1 MIKKLLLA
9 VLVCSSLTVFSQTV
23 PQKPESSVYYLKLL
37 ESSKDSI
44 YQQILGTFDAY
55 LAKEPDDFEV
65 MINRCEVI
73 NKAFYDDYEEYNPN
87 YEAFEGCV
95 AALSEKFPFQLE
107 VLLYKA
113 SGEWGESKLNTLN
126 EAIDLLKVDGLRY
139 KEDIRWQLY
148 QQRALQYSYEELYS
162 RVIVDARKAMS
173 LNDTLDMSRVLAD
186 AYVSQGRPEEALEV
200 LLKFKDKK
208 DEGWELSQKGNLLL
222 QLNEPAHALDLYL
235 RAQQDTSYTWFDK
248 SSTARAFV
256 ENGRAEEARPLYRT
270 EAEGEYASLGAKI
283 DLFMFDLKYSEADSL
298 KQSYNQMVAEG
309 FWHDPLGKYRLQMFL
324 KAPGLAWSFND
335 LLRVLLLWVVLGVCM
350 LIPYIWVLPIFS
362 LGVHLKSKGRVYESS
377 HERWRLKQFWVLSG
391 LLLAAEVLTIWL
403 FGYRSWVLDYNSEGW
418 SIDQSAS
425 ALDMANSGLFF
436 FIGMLIATLFF
447 IRLDDLKNFWGKWS
461 PGRVIGVG
469 IGISF
474 ALRFSWGIIS
484 NIRQIFMPPD
494 VPQVDLFD
502 LGTFDDVFLSIIET
516 IQSINSEYHPMLGL
530 LFVVVLVPFYEEFIF
545 RGVFLSAMQ
554 RHIGFF
560 WANVLQAT
568 MFALIHDNLELFIF
582 YLAFGMAAGYLRR
595 NSGSLAPGIIM
606 HMMNNLLAF
615 AAILFLS

>member
-1 MIKKLLLA
+1 MLA
-9 VLVCSSLTVFSQTV
+9 VLVCFSLTAFSQTV
-23 PQKPESSVYYLKLL
+23 PEKPESFAYYLKLL

-55 LAKEPDDFEV
+55 LAKNPDDFEV

-87 YEAFEGCV
+87 YEEFEGCV
-95 AALSEKFPFQLE
+95 AELSEKFPFQLE

-113 SGEWGESKLNTLN
+113 DGEWGESKLNTLK

-139 KEDIRWQLY
+139 KEDIRWKLY
-148 QQRALQYSYEELYS
+148 QQRALQYSYEELYF
-162 RVIVDARKAMS
+162 RVITDAKKAMS

-186 AYVSQGRPEEALEV
+186 AYVNQGKPEEALEV
-200 LLKFKDKK
+200 LLKFKDKQ
-208 DEGWELSQKGNLLL
+208 DAGWELSQKGNLLL
-222 QLNEPAHALDLYL
+222 KLNEPAHALDLYL

-248 SSTARAFV
+248 SSIAKAFV
-256 ENGRAEEARPLYRT
+256 ENGRAEEARPLYRM

-283 DLFMFDLKYSEADSL
+283 DLFTFDLKYGEADSL
-298 KQSYNQMVAEG
+298 KVSYDQMVEEG
-309 FWHDPLGKYRLQMFL
+309 FWHDPFGKYRLQMFL
-324 KAPGLAWSFND
+324 KAPGLAWSFDD
-335 LLRVLLLWVVLGVCM
+335 LLRVVLLWVVLAICM
-350 LIPYIWVLPIFS
+350 LIPYVWVLPIFS
-362 LGVHLKSKGRVYESS
+362 LGVHLKSKGRVYETS
-377 HERWRLKQFWVLSG
+377 HEHWRLKQFWILSG
-391 LLLAAEVLTIWL
+391 LVLVAEVLTVWL

-418 SIDQSAS
+418 SIDQTES
-425 ALDMANSGLFF
+425 ALEMANSGLFF
-436 FIGMLIATLFF
+436 FIGMMIATFCF
-447 IRLDDLKNFWGKWS
+447 IRVDDLRNFWGGKWS
-461 PGRVIGVG
+461 PKRAIGVG

-484 NIRQIFMPPD
+484 NIKRLFVTPDLPQIDM
-494 VPQVDLFD
+494 FD
-502 LGTFDDVFLSIIET
+502 GGTFDDVFLSIVET
-516 IQSINSEYHPMLGL
+516 IQSINSEYHPVLGL
-530 LFVVVLVPFYEEFIF
+530 LFVVILVPFYEEFIF

-560 WANVLQAT
+560 WANALQAT

-582 YLAFGMAAGYLRR
+582 YLAFGMAGGYLRR

-615 AAILFLS
+615 LGILFLS